1 MTFSTCLRSAPGVQP
16 QPQAAGMGTGTVTRT
31 A

>member
-16 QPQAAGMGTGTVTRT
+16 QPQAAGMGMGTGT